1 MKVWGPASIV
11 SERFQRSLV
20 RRPPTRRNAVAGMIL
35 TTALLGAIANSAFR
49 GHQATDLRSS
59 HVAIKAA
66 APCISSA
73 VARGSSRVVTPPPA
87 SHRSPLRRHPSW
99 IMGAAKASS
108 YVKDLK
114 DVEKDEVAGS
124 GPRTYY
130 RTLYRLNMRSDE
142 DVNSP
147 LIGILPV
154 GAKISVRE
162 INGRRARLETS
173 TEGVDGWISLA
184 TSDGDLNVKYISG
197 PDGSQSL
204 LDALKMQLEQE
215 TAQERAMVLSAKK
228 TSESMPLS
236 LQILLPFLAIAS
248 AYVMVSI
255 VTGGLVTSLF
265 PKIFKNDGGP
275 MLADIGGAFP
285 PQ

>member
-1 MKVWGPASIV
+1 
-11 SERFQRSLV
+11 
-20 RRPPTRRNAVAGMIL
+20 
-35 TTALLGAIANSAFR
+35 
-49 GHQATDLRSS
+49 
-59 HVAIKAA
+59 
-66 APCISSA
+66 
-73 VARGSSRVVTPPPA
+73 
-87 SHRSPLRRHPSW
+87 
-99 IMGAAKASS
+99 MGAAKASS

-275 MLADIGGAFP
+275 MLADIGGSLP
-285 PQ
+285 PM